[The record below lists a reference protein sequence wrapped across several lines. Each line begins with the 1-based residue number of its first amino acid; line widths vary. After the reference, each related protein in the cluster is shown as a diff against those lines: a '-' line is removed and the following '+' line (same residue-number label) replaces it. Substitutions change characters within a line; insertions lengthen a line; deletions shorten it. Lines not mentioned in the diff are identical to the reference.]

1 MSLIHTVENLL
12 FNRTPRILAEMI
24 CPNCGQKQTN
34 VAGERFVCE
43 KCHYTVSTI
52 HPAKPVRF
60 HFSQAMVYE
69 TLFILAGPLLAIIGL
84 KGFLIPNG
92 LIDGGVTG
100 ISMLFSHLTGI
111 ELAIFIFVIN
121 IPFIFA
127 AYQNFNKEFAY
138 RAAFSIILLSILL
151 PLINIPI
158 ITRDRLLDAIF
169 GGFFL
174 GTGIAFSIRGGGVL
188 DGTEIMALII
198 SRRFPATVGDSIL
211 FFNIIIFSTALMMLS
226 PEHVFYS
233 IIAYLSASKTVDFM
247 MHGIESYNGVMI
259 MSAKSKQ
266 IRFNIVNDF
275 QRGVTIIKSR
285 GGYSEKDQEV
295 LLCVV
300 TRLEISNLRKLI
312 DAHDDN
318 AFVLV
323 FPISDVHGGLVKKVL
338 YEKSIGEGK
347 QPSA

>member
-1 MSLIHTVENLL
+1 MSLISIVSHILSKKPAAATEHT
-12 FNRTPRILAEMI
+12 
-24 CPNCGQKQTN
+24 CPNCGQKQTS
-34 VAGERFVCE
+34 APGATFVCTH
-43 KCHYTVSTI
+43 CRYQVAHVIPLSQGMFRVSRG
-52 HPAKPVRF
+52 VL
-60 HFSQAMVYE
+60 YE
-69 TLFILAGPLLAIIGL
+69 LFFILAGPLMAIVGL

-100 ISMLFSHLTGI
+100 ISMLLSHLTGI
-111 ELAIFIFVIN
+111 ELGMFIFLIN
-121 IPFIFA
+121 IPFIVTAYFNFDKGFA
-127 AYQNFNKEFAY
+127 W
-138 RAAFSIILLSILL
+138 RASFSIILLSILL
-151 PLINIPI
+151 PLIKMPVV
-158 ITRDRLLDAIF
+158 TTDRLLDSIF

-211 FFNIIIFSTALMMLS
+211 FFNIIIFSTALTLLS

-233 IIAYLSASKTVDFM
+233 IITYLSASKTLDFM

-259 MSAKSKQ
+259 MSGKSQ
-266 IRFNIVNDF
+266 QLRFNIVNNLG
-275 QRGVTIIKSR
+275 RGVTIIKSR

-312 DAHDDN
+312 DEIDEN

-323 FPISDVHGGLVKKVL
+323 FPISDVRGGLVKKVL
-338 YEKSIGEGK
+338 YEKSLGTH
-347 QPSA
+347 

>member
-1 MSLIHTVENLL
+1 MSLLHVVGNLL
-12 FNRTPRILAEMI
+12 LNRKKPVSEELT
-24 CPNCGQKQTN
+24 CPNCGHKQLSGQGRRFSCLKCRYS
-34 VAGERFVCE
+34 VATLLPLPPTGFRI
-43 KCHYTVSTI
+43 T
-52 HPAKPVRF
+52 
-60 HFSQAMVYE
+60 QATLYE
-69 TLFILAGPLLAIIGL
+69 ALFMLAGPLLAIVGL

-100 ISMLFSHLTGI
+100 ISMLLAHITGI
-111 ELAIFIFVIN
+111 ELAVFILLIN
-121 IPFIFA
+121 IPFIFT
-127 AYQNFNKEFAY
+127 AYHSFNRSFAY
-138 RAAFSIILLSILL
+138 RAAFSILLLSILL
-151 PLINIPI
+151 PLIHIPT
-158 ITRDRLLDAIF
+158 ITNDKLLDAIF

-174 GTGIAFSIRGGGVL
+174 GAGIAFSIRGGGVL
-188 DGTEIMALII
+188 DGTEIMALLI

-211 FFNIIIFSTALMMLS
+211 FFNIIIFSTALLMLS

-259 MSAKSKQ
+259 ISGKSQQ
-266 IRFNIVNDF
+266 IRFNVVNNL

-300 TRLEISNLRKLI
+300 TRLEISNLQKLI
-312 DAHDDN
+312 NEIDEQ

-323 FPISDVHGGLVKKVL
+323 FPISDVRGGLVKKVL

-347 QPSA
+347 HAAS

>member
-1 MSLIHTVENLL
+1 MSLIQTIENLF

-43 KCHYTVSTI
+43 KCHYTVSTL
-52 HPAKPVRF
+52 HPAKPVRV
-60 HFSQAMVYE
+60 HLSQAMVYE

-100 ISMLFSHLTGI
+100 ISMLLSHLTGI

-259 MSAKSKQ
+259 MSAKSQQ

-312 DAHDDN
+312 DEHDDN

>member
-1 MSLIHTVENLL
+1 MSLIHTVGSLL
-12 FNRTPRILAEMI
+12 LKQKPREPAEMT
-24 CPNCGQKQTN
+24 CPNCGQKQTSK
-34 VAGERFVCE
+34 AGERFVCM
-43 KCHYTVSTI
+43 KCRYSVSTLL
-52 HPAKPVRF
+52 PARPGTFRITKGM
-60 HFSQAMVYE
+60 AYE
-69 TLFILAGPLLAIIGL
+69 TLFILAGPLLAIVGL

-100 ISMLFSHLTGI
+100 ISMLLSHITGI
-111 ELAIFIFVIN
+111 ELALFIFLIN

-127 AYQNFNKEFAY
+127 AYHHFNREFAY
-138 RAAFSIILLSILL
+138 RAAFSILLLSILL
-151 PLINIPI
+151 PLINIPT
-158 ITRDRLLDAIF
+158 ITTDKLLDSIF

-174 GTGIAFSIRGGGVL
+174 GAGIAFSIRGGGVL

-211 FFNIIIFSTALMMLS
+211 FFNIIIFSTALAMLS

-233 IIAYLSASKTVDFM
+233 IITYLSASKTVDFM

-259 MSAKSKQ
+259 MSAKSQQ
-266 IRFNIVNDF
+266 IRFNIVNDL

-295 LLCVV
+295 LLCIV

-312 DAHDDN
+312 AEHDDN
-318 AFVLV
+318 AFVIV

-347 QPSA
+347 QST

>member
-1 MSLIHTVENLL
+1 MSIIHTVGTLL
-12 FNRTPRILAEMI
+12 FNRKPKPPFEMT
-24 CPNCGQKQTN
+24 CPNCGHKQ
-34 VAGERFVCE
+34 APRSGERFVCN
-43 KCHYTVSTI
+43 KCHYSVAALLST
-52 HPAKPVRF
+52 KPVPFRL
-60 HFSQAMVYE
+60 SQAMVYE
-69 TLFILAGPLLAIIGL
+69 AFFMLAGPLLAIVGL

-100 ISMLFSHLTGI
+100 ISMLLSHLTGI
-111 ELAIFIFVIN
+111 ELALFIFLIN

-127 AYQNFNKEFAY
+127 AYHNFNREFAY
-138 RAAFSIILLSILL
+138 RAAFSILLLSILL
-151 PLINIPI
+151 PLIQIPI
-158 ITRDRLLDAIF
+158 ITSDKLLDAIF

-174 GTGIAFSIRGGGVL
+174 GAGIAFSIRGGGVL

-211 FFNIIIFSTALMMLS
+211 FFNIIIFSTALTMLS

-259 MSAKSKQ
+259 MSAKSQQ

-312 DAHDDN
+312 EEHDDN
-318 AFVLV
+318 AFVIV
-323 FPISDVHGGLVKKVL
+323 FPISDVHGGLV
-338 YEKSIGEGK
+338 
-347 QPSA
+347 